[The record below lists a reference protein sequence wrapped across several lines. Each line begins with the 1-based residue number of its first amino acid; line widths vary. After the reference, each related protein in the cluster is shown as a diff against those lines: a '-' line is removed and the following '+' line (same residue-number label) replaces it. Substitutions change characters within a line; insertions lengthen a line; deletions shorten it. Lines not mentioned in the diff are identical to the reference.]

1 MIKERKQ
8 TEVIFVRHG
17 ETDFNKANLY
27 FGHLDPELNE
37 TGINQILNTK
47 ETLKK
52 IEDEID
58 IVFCSPLK
66 RCSKSMEL
74 LELKNIS
81 KIFEESFK
89 ELSFGVFEGKTYEEI
104 KEKYPNKID
113 EMRNNWKKF
122 KAEKGESLEELLD
135 RTIEKLEEIMIKYE
149 NKKILI
155 IAHAG
160 VIKVILSYF
169 LYGNVDGYWKLKVDN
184 GSISKICK
192 LEDGYVYKD
201 YINRI

>member
-66 RCSKSMEL
+66 RCS
-74 LELKNIS
+74 
-81 KIFEESFK
+81 
-89 ELSFGVFEGKTYEEI
+89 
-104 KEKYPNKID
+104 
-113 EMRNNWKKF
+113 
-122 KAEKGESLEELLD
+122 
-135 RTIEKLEEIMIKYE
+135 
-149 NKKILI
+149 
-155 IAHAG
+155 
-160 VIKVILSYF
+160 
-169 LYGNVDGYWKLKVDN
+169 
-184 GSISKICK
+184 
-192 LEDGYVYKD
+192 
-201 YINRI
+201 